1 MGCYHNLNYF
11 IQIGDKIG
19 KPIAKTMFCLEIALE
34 HVVDQLSPVC
44 VHTVML
50 YSAQTVVLCDHL
62 RQKVFEIG
70 FRSCLCQPLLNINR
84 ISKVCQELQ
93 WRWLLFLC
101 SGVPQFLVGHTKQG
115 DGKGMVRW
123 CWMGKIGKTNMVLVH
138 QSFSSYVKSDVMGCW
153 NGCMHISPTGSFPS
167 SGSTQHLHIVPRSH
181 PKCRRKHLKFLSPQG
196 KLSKKSRMFKVFQGP
211 WTIAQKLHGFP
222 TRKRVQRSRQSH
234 QSCIRSWWT
243 HQHIQQCAAWWPWYC
258 LWREILFQCSLLN
271 SNTLNAKTPWSAA
284 QSQHWTEILQGFI
297 QFSMNMAILVIR
309 FWRVTWLL
317 LPKIRPFF
325 KIQTYPNFPQS
336 LASVLCILWDVEST
350 EWEPELLQVW
360 LRHQGK
366 CWLPTSFRIKAVQDI
381 ES

>member
-101 SGVPQFLVGHTKQG
+101 SGVPQFLVGHIKQG

-123 CWMGKIGKTNMVLVH
+123 CWMGKNWQNKYGL
-138 QSFSSYVKSDVMGCW
+138 SAS
-153 NGCMHISPTGSFPS
+153 
-167 SGSTQHLHIVPRSH
+167 
-181 PKCRRKHLKFLSPQG
+181 KFLKLCKKWCDG
-196 KLSKKSRMFKVFQGP
+196 VLKWVYAHLTHRKLSK
-211 WTIAQKLHGFP
+211 
-222 TRKRVQRSRQSH
+222 QRFNPASPSH
-234 QSCIRSWWT
+234 
-243 HQHIQQCAAWWPWYC
+243 
-258 LWREILFQCSLLN
+258 CS
-271 SNTLNAKTPWSAA
+271 
-284 QSQHWTEILQGFI
+284 
-297 QFSMNMAILVIR
+297 
-309 FWRVTWLL
+309 
-317 LPKIRPFF
+317 
-325 KIQTYPNFPQS
+325 S
-336 LASVLCILWDVEST
+336 L
-350 EWEPELLQVW
+350 
-360 LRHQGK
+360 
-366 CWLPTSFRIKAVQDI
+366 TS
-381 ES
+381 

>member
-1 MGCYHNLNYF
+1 MSTRWCFTAH
-11 IQIGDKIG
+11 KR
-19 KPIAKTMFCLEIALE
+19 
-34 HVVDQLSPVC
+34 
-44 VHTVML
+44 L
-50 YSAQTVVLCDHL
+50 YSATTFARRSLRLVFDPAFASLFSILIAFRKSARNCSGDGFCFSAVVCPSSWLG
-62 RQKVFEIG
+62 I
-70 FRSCLCQPLLNINR
+70 P
-84 ISKVCQELQ
+84 SKVMVKA
-93 WRWLLFLC
+93 WLDD
-101 SGVPQFLVGHTKQG
+101 VG
-115 DGKGMVRW
+115 W
-123 CWMGKIGKTNMVLVH
+123 GKIGKTNMVLVH

-211 WTIAQKLHGFP
+211 WPIPQKLHGFP

-243 HQHIQQCAAWWPWYC
+243 HQRIQQCAAWWPWYC

-325 KIQTYPNFPQS
+325 KIQTCPNFPQS

-381 ES
+381 EFQGLCVGWNSKKGHESLTHKT